1 MTKARA
7 KTSKLRRYVIVLLVV
22 LCAVLIVN
30 EIFGQHGIVA
40 LRRQKRDMKSLEQRI
55 QQLRRDNVQLEM
67 QINALKSDPK
77 TIEKRAREQL
87 HMARPNER
95 IYVLPEKDPKAE
107 PSAGPPNNSAKP

>member
-1 MTKARA
+1 MAKARA
-7 KTSKLRRYVIVLLVV
+7 QRSKLRRYGIIALVV

-55 QQLRRDNVQLEM
+55 QQLQKENVQLEM

-87 HMARPNER
+87 HMARPGER
-95 IYVLPEKDPKAE
+95 IYVLPEKDPEAE
-107 PSAGPPNNSAKP
+107 PSAGPPNNPAKQ

>member
-1 MTKARA
+1 MAKARA
-7 KTSKLRRYVIVLLVV
+7 KRSKLRRYGIIALVV

-55 QQLRRDNVQLEM
+55 QQLQRDNVQLEM

-95 IYVLPEKDPKAE
+95 IYVLPDKQPETSPIPQDA
-107 PSAGPPNNSAKP
+107 PSKR